1 MDLDNMPVADGT
13 EVADE
18 TIFDYSWSFQPPA
31 TRTKRETL
39 AKDKKAAWCPVFG

>member
-31 TRTKRETL
+31 TRTKRETFD
-39 AKDKKAAWCPVFG
+39 KDKKVTWCPVLG